1 MGKHNENV
9 NRSGTCLTPGCG
21 KPRDAGT
28 WYCHGCNRDFRA
40 EQDKRRGSAG
50 SYPESWTTL
59 VNGKV
64 VDYDTK
70 ITIENGKVL
79 DEPILMKNGKVVAGG
94 GPARQLPASTAT
106 TGTGHAPRDLGWKGD
121 WKGEGVD
128 WGPQAKGVGTRP
140 SCDNG
145 GQGHDGKTPFTTL
158 PGGKT
163 LYGAQGSRLTHANLE
178 HLDLIIDCAG
188 VVAES
193 GRFVKSA
200 PARYRGLKDGLLPDV
215 IRLDWPDMSAP
226 VHVGIRWWMRLL
238 ELLPSHT
245 CVCCMGGHGRT
256 GTALAALLVASGM
269 SADEAIRTVREKHCR
284 RAIETSGQE
293 AYIKGL
299 AKAKAALDKAAAIVV
314 TAEASVKEGGAA

>member
-50 SYPESWTTL
+50 TYPESWTTL
-59 VNGKV
+59 VNGKA

-79 DEPILMKNGKVVAGG
+79 DEPILMKNGKVVSGGHRDQAPAPPKKIVDAWKAPWKGG
-94 GPARQLPASTAT
+94 G
-106 TGTGHAPRDLGWKGD
+106 GG
-121 WKGEGVD
+121 GVE
-128 WGPQAKGVGTRP
+128 WGPQTKMVGGRP
-140 SCDNG
+140 ACDNG
-145 GQGHDGKTPFTTL
+145 GQGHDGRTPFHTL
-158 PGGKT
+158 AGGKV
-163 LYGAQGSRLTHANLE
+163 LYGARGSNLAHANLE

-238 ELLPSHT
+238 ELLPAHT
-245 CVCCMGGHGRT
+245 CVCCVGGHGRT

-269 SADEAIRTVREKHCR
+269 DAETAIRTVREQHCR
-284 RAIETSGQE
+284 RAIETQGQE
-293 AYIKGL
+293 AYVKGL
-299 AKAKAALDKAAAIVV
+299 AKAKVAIDTVV
-314 TAEASVKEGGAA
+314 INKPEPVKVEGV

>member
-1 MGKHNENV
+1 MGHKESV

-21 KPRDAGT
+21 KPRDSGT
-28 WYCHGCNRDFRA
+28 WYCAGCNRDFRG
-40 EQDKRRGSAG
+40 EQDKRRGVG
-50 SYPESWTTL
+50 SYPESWTTY
-59 VNGKV
+59 VNGRQ

-70 ITIENGKVL
+70 ITRKDGKEL
-79 DEPILMKNGKVVAGG
+79 DEPILMKNGKVVGG
-94 GPARQLPASTAT
+94 SGPRETSTGSSTAM
-106 TGTGHAPRDLGWKGD
+106 AKADEWRDPWRREQGIERGI
-121 WKGEGVD
+121 D
-128 WGPQAKGVGTRP
+128 WGPQAKGKGDTRP

-145 GQGHDGKTPFTTL
+145 GRGHDGRTPFYTL
-158 PGGKT
+158 ADGRV
-163 LYGAQGSRLTHANLE
+163 LYGARGSNLTHANLE

-200 PARYRGLKDGLLPDV
+200 PARYRGLKAGLLPDV

-226 VHVGIRWWMRLL
+226 VHVGIRWWLRLL
-238 ELLPSHT
+238 ELLPAHT

-269 SADEAIRTVREKHCR
+269 DADEAIRTVREKHCR

-293 AYIKGL
+293 MYVRGL
-299 AKAKAALDKAAAIVV
+299 GKAKAAIDRAASIAV
-314 TAEASVKEGGAA
+314 TVEKAEAGKGA